1 MYEIPNTKSNLIQKG
16 ENMKKHILSLTLGS
30 LLVSALSAEDDGFY
44 TSVGYQIGEAA
55 QMVTN
60 TKGIQELSDNYE
72 KLNNLLTRYSTLNTL
87 IKLSADPSA
96 VSGAINN
103 LNAGA
108 TGLLKEKTNSPAYQA
123 VSLALNAAVGLW
135 NTIGYA
141 IMCGNGNGTGSGPGS
156 VIFNNQPGQSST
168 AITCNRYEA
177 TGPGKSMSIDE
188 FKKLNEA
195 YQIIQ
200 QALKNQNGFP
210 ELGGNGAKV
219 SVKYSYECKQE
230 NENSNINGGVN
241 QFCEAKNG
249 SSSSGSGSNGSN
261 GTSTQTTTQDGVTI
275 TTTYNSNKATVK
287 FDITNNAQQLLNQA
301 ANIMQVLNTQCP
313 LVRSTHNENAPGGG
327 QPWGLS
333 TSGNACQIFQQEFS
347 EVTSMIKNAQ
357 EIVAQSKIANAN
369 QKAEIANPSN
379 FNPFTDASF
388 AQSMLKNARAQ
399 AEMFNLAEQVK
410 QNLEVMQNNNNVNEN
425 LGGFGTG
432 MTNFVSAFLASC
444 RTDGTLPNAGVTNN
458 TWGAGCAYVGET
470 ITALNNSI
478 AHFGTQ
484 AQQIQQAENIAD
496 TLVNFKSRYSELG
509 NTYNSITTALS
520 SIPNAQSLQNAVS
533 KKNNPYSPQGIETN
547 YYLNQNSYN
556 QIQTINQELGR
567 NPFRKV
573 GIVSSQTNNG
583 AMNGIGIQVGYKQFF
598 GQKRRWGARYY
609 GFFDYNHAF
618 IKSSF
623 FNSASDVW
631 TYGFGADALYNFIND
646 KATNFLGKNN
656 KLSVGLFG
664 GIALAGTS
672 WLNSEYVNLATM
684 NNVYNAKMN
693 VANFQFLFNMGVRM
707 NLARSKKK
715 GSDHAA
721 QHGIELGLKIPTINT
736 NYYSF
741 MGAELK
747 YRRLYSVYLNY
758 VFAY

>member
-1 MYEIPNTKSNLIQKG
+1 
-16 ENMKKHILSLTLGS
+16 MKKTLLLSLS
-30 LLVSALSAEDDGFY
+30 LSFLLHAEDDGFY

-60 TKGIQELSDNYE
+60 TKGIQQLSENYE
-72 KLNNLLTRYSTLNTL
+72 KLNNFLNNYSTLNTL

-96 VSGAINN
+96 INDARDN
-103 LNAGA
+103 LGSSSRN
-108 TGLLKEKTNSPAYQA
+108 LLDVKTNSPAYQA
-123 VSLALNAAVGLW
+123 VLLALNAAVGLW
-135 NTIGYA
+135 QVTSYA
-141 IMCGNGNGTGSGPGS
+141 FTACGPGS
-156 VIFNNQPGQSST
+156 NENANGGIQTFNNVPGQNT
-168 AITCNRYEA
+168 TTITCNSYYQPGHG
-177 TGPGKSMSIDE
+177 GPISTENYAKI
-188 FKKLNEA
+188 NQA

-200 QALKNQNGFP
+200 KALTA
-210 ELGGNGAKV
+210 NGANGDGVPVLSDTTTKLDFT
-219 SVKYSYECKQE
+219 
-230 NENSNINGGVN
+230 INGDKRTG
-241 QFCEAKNG
+241 G
-249 SSSSGSGSNGSN
+249 SPNTPEKFPWSDGKYIHTQWINT
-261 GTSTQTTTQDGVTI
+261 TSQSTETKINTE
-275 TTTYNSNKATVK
+275 
-287 FDITNNAQQLLNQA
+287 NNAQELLKQA
-301 ANIMQVLNTQCP
+301 SIIITTLNEACP
-313 LVRSTHNENAPGGG
+313 NFQNGGSG
-327 QPWGLS
+327 YWKGI
-333 TSGNACQIFQQEFS
+333 SGNGTMCGMFKNEISAIQG
-347 EVTSMIKNAQ
+347 MIANAQ
-357 EIVAQSKIANAN
+357 EAVAQAKIVSENVQN
-369 QKAEIANPSN
+369 QNNLDTGKP
-379 FNPFTDASF
+379 FNPYTDASF
-388 AQSMLKNARAQ
+388 AQSMLKNAQAQ
-399 AEMFNLAEQVK
+399 AEILNQAEQVVK
-410 QNLEVMQNNNNVNEN
+410 NFEKIPK
-425 LGGFGTG
+425 
-432 MTNFVSAFLASC
+432 NFVSDSLGVC
-444 RTDGTLPNAGVTNN
+444 YEMQGGERRGTNPGQVTSN
-458 TWGAGCAYVGET
+458 TWGAGCAYVGQT
-470 ITALNNSI
+470 ITNLENSI

-484 AQQIQQAENIAD
+484 EQQIQQAENIAD

-520 SIPNAQSLQNAVS
+520 SIPNAQSLQNVVS

-598 GQKRRWGARYY
+598 GQKRKWGARYY

-672 WLNSEYVNLATM
+672 WLNSEYVNLATV

-707 NLARSKKK
+707 NLARAKKK

-721 QHGIELGLKIPTINT
+721 QHGIELGVKIPTINT

>member
-1 MYEIPNTKSNLIQKG
+1 
-16 ENMKKHILSLTLGS
+16 MKKHILSLTLGS

-55 QMVTN
+55 QMVSN

-72 KLNNLLTRYSTLNTL
+72 KLNNLLNRYSTLNTL

-141 IMCGNGNGTGSGPGS
+141 VMCGNGNGTGSGPGS
-156 VIFNNQPGQSST
+156 VIFNGEPGQGST
-168 AITCNRYEA
+168 QITCNRYEA
-177 TGPGKSMSIDE
+177 TGVGSSMSIPE
-188 FKKLNEA
+188 FEKLNKA
-195 YQIIQ
+195 YQAIQ
-200 QALKNQNGFP
+200 QALKEGKGFP
-210 ELGGNGAKV
+210 ELDAKGTDV
-219 SVKYSYECKQE
+219 TVTYTYECQQ
-230 NENSNINGGVN
+230 NSNGSNINGGVN
-241 QFCEAKNG
+241 QFCNKNG
-249 SSSSGSGSNGSN
+249 NTNGVTSSGS
-261 GTSTQTTTQDGVTI
+261 
-275 TTTYNSNKATVK
+275 NSASVS
-287 FDITNNAQQLLNQA
+287 FSITNNAQELLNQA

-313 LVRSTHNENAPGGG
+313 LVRSTHNENASGNGS
-327 QPWGLS
+327 PWGLS
-333 TSGNACQIFQQEFS
+333 TSGDACQIFKQEFS
-347 EVTSMIKNAQ
+347 QVTSMIKNAQ
-357 EIVAQSKIANAN
+357 EIVAQSAIANNN

-379 FNPFTDASF
+379 FNPFTDAQF
-388 AQSMLKNARAQ
+388 AESMLKNAQAQ
-399 AEMFNLAEQVK
+399 ASMFNLAEQVK
-410 QNLEVMQNNNNVNEN
+410 KNLEVMQNNNNVNAQ
-425 LGGFGTG
+425 LSGFGEG

-444 RTDGTLPNAGVTNN
+444 KNGGTLPNQGVTSD

-470 ITALNNSI
+470 ITALTNSI

-509 NTYNSITTALS
+509 STYNSITTALS
-520 SIPNAQSLQNAVS
+520 KVPNAQSLQNVVS

-598 GQKRRWGARYY
+598 GQKRKWGARYY

>member
-1 MYEIPNTKSNLIQKG
+1 
-16 ENMKKHILSLTLGS
+16 MKKTLLLSLS
-30 LLVSALSAEDDGFY
+30 LSFLLHAEDDGFY

-55 QMVTN
+55 QMVKN

-72 KLNNLLTRYSTLNTL
+72 KLNNLLNNYSTLNTL

-96 VSGAINN
+96 INDARDN
-103 LNAGA
+103 LGSSSRN
-108 TGLLKEKTNSPAYQA
+108 LLDVKTNSPAYQA
-123 VSLALNAAVGLW
+123 VLLALNAAVGLW
-135 NTIGYA
+135 QVTSYA
-141 IMCGNGNGTGSGPGS
+141 FTACGPGS
-156 VIFNNQPGQSST
+156 DKNANGGIQTFNNVPGQNT
-168 AITCNRYEA
+168 TTITCNSYYEPGHG
-177 TGPGKSMSIDE
+177 GPISTENYAIINK
-188 FKKLNEA
+188 A

-200 QALKNQNGFP
+200 KALT
-210 ELGGNGAKV
+210 A
-219 SVKYSYECKQE
+219 
-230 NENSNINGGVN
+230 
-241 QFCEAKNG
+241 
-249 SSSSGSGSNGSN
+249 NGSN
-261 GTSTQTTTQDGVTI
+261 GDGVPVLSNTTTKLDFTINGDKRTGGTPNQPLIYQWSHGKAIPTSWNGGTQTQTSEQINTENSAQELLKQASIII
-275 TTTYNSNKATVK
+275 TT
-287 FDITNNAQQLLNQA
+287 LNEA
-301 ANIMQVLNTQCP
+301 CP
-313 LVRSTHNENAPGGG
+313 NFQNGGSG
-327 QPWGLS
+327 YWQGI
-333 TSGNACQIFQQEFS
+333 SGNGTMCGMFKNEISAIQG
-347 EVTSMIKNAQ
+347 MIANAQ
-357 EIVAQSKIANAN
+357 EAVAQSKIVSENAQN
-369 QKAEIANPSN
+369 QNNLDTGKP
-379 FNPFTDASF
+379 FNPYTDASF
-388 AQSMLKNARAQ
+388 AQSMLKNAQAQ
-399 AEMFNLAEQVK
+399 AEILNQAEQVMK
-410 QNLEVMQNNNNVNEN
+410 NFEKIPK
-425 LGGFGTG
+425 
-432 MTNFVSAFLASC
+432 NFVSDSLGVC
-444 RTDGTLPNAGVTNN
+444 YEVQGGERRGTNPGQVTSN

-470 ITALNNSI
+470 ISALTNSI

-484 AQQIQQAENIAD
+484 EQQIEQAENIAD

-520 SIPNAQSLQNAVS
+520 SIPNAQSLQNVVG
-533 KKNNPYSPQGIETN
+533 KKNNPYSPQGIDTN
-547 YYLNQNSYN
+547 YYLNQNTYN

-598 GQKRRWGARYY
+598 GQKRKWGARYY

-664 GIALAGTS
+664 GIVLAGTS
-672 WLNSEYVNLATM
+672 WLNSEYVNLATV

-707 NLARSKKK
+707 NLARAKKK